1 MVEVT
6 PADTPL
12 YITYCTYK
20 IEMSLINTIFARL
33 KTPATQIEVT
43 PANTICSAWS
53 QHQHR

>member
-12 YITYCTYK
+12 YITYCIYK

-43 PANTICSAWS
+43 PADTICSAWL

>member
-12 YITYCTYK
+12 YITHCIYK

-33 KTPATQIEVT
+33 KTPATQIEVI